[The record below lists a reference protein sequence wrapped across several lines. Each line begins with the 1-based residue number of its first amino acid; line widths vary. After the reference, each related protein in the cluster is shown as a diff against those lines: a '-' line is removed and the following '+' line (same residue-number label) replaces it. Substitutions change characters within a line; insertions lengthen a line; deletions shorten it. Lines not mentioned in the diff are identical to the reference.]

1 MGCVTATRHL
11 QKAIDDCA
19 RAAFRGQPE
28 VYARYFPTVGTS
40 IGTVKAVVGKG
51 QHFERGEAL
60 LVMDDILEQLT
71 AQPGDWIG
79 MKMAKNVTFN
89 YVWLN
94 FGAKDVVDAGRVEV
108 SKDGGSTWQTVALK
122 MEEGLIHGHVDTEA
136 GFNAVRWI
144 NTSDHQVVFK
154 IVRFNVDIVK

>member
-1 MGCVTATRHL
+1 VTATRHL

-19 RAAFRGQPE
+19 RVAFRGQPE

-40 IGTVKAVVGKG
+40 IGTVKAVEGKG

-60 LVMDDILEQLT
+60 LVMDNIWEQLS
-71 AQPGDWIG
+71 AQPGDGFG

-94 FGAKDVVDAGRVEV
+94 FDTADPVSRGRVEV
-108 SKDGGSTWQTVALK
+108 SNDGGTTWQTVALTV
-122 MEEGLIHGHVDTEA
+122 EGGLVYGRVDGEA

-144 NTSDHQVVFK
+144 NASDRPVSFK
-154 IVRFNVDIVK
+154 ITRFNVDLAK